1 MSNVIIGNCVVSK
14 FMGSGT
20 CIREIKVAL
29 KEPEFKRMAMQELP
43 MFTAG
48 SKKKDARLLQMIGD
62 GYITMEEA
70 IRLCKDSMQIVDEI
84 DL

>member
-1 MSNVIIGNCVVSK
+1 MVSK

-29 KEPEFKRMAMQELP
+29 KEPEFRTMGLLGLP
-43 MFTAG
+43 MLTAG
-48 SKKKDARLLQMIGD
+48 SKKKDARLVQMIGD
-62 GYITMEEA
+62 GYITMEAA
-70 IRLCKDSMQIVDEI
+70 IRLCEDSMQIVEEV

>member
-1 MSNVIIGNCVVSK
+1 
-14 FMGSGT
+14 MGSGT
-20 CIREIKVAL
+20 CIREIKVAQ
-29 KEPEFKRMAMQELP
+29 KEAEFKRMDMMDLP
-43 MFTAG
+43 MLTSG

-70 IRLCKDSMQIVDEI
+70 IRLCKDSMQIVNEI